1 MVKIR
6 LSRGGRKHL
15 PHYRIVV
22 MNAREKRE
30 SRAIESIGNYS
41 PLTKLIEIDVE
52 RAKYWLSVGAQPT
65 DTVRNLLVKKNLLEA
80 DKKKKVFAKKP
91 GKQNVERKA
100 AVEEAA

>member
-15 PHYRIVV
+15 PHYRIVI

-41 PLTKLIEIDVE
+41 PITKQIEIDMD

-65 DTVRNLLVKKNLLEA
+65 ETVKNLLVKKNLIEA
-80 DKKKKVFAKKP
+80 DKKKKVYVKKP

-100 AVEEAA
+100 AVQEAA